1 MASNNIGVVDD
12 GNFQLFQWLFLQIK
26 PALLYT
32 LIMHNMQPLV
42 GFSLIPKCMTMNGPE
57 KLFHVKFW
65 FVCWCEISY
74 LVANACVLSAHKP
87 MIDG

>member
-1 MASNNIGVVDD
+1 VASNNIGVVDD

-57 KLFHVKFW
+57 
-65 FVCWCEISY
+65 
-74 LVANACVLSAHKP
+74 
-87 MIDG
+87 